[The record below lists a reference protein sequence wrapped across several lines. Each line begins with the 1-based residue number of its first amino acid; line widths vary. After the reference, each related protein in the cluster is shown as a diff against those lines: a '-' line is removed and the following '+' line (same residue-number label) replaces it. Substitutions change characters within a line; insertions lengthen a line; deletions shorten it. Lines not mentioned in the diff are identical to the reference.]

1 MAKARTLIHP
11 GPVAEERIATVPCV
25 ASHRRVTLKA
35 GSTLLQ
41 AMVDAVGEIGA
52 WFDLDDIRVETLA
65 FVRPAPAPGDGHV
78 AWYSA
83 QTVLTDAIILKG
95 GAHLGRRDG
104 AAFTHIHG
112 LWARNDGTRHAGH
125 LLAETTVL
133 SADHVVNV
141 WVLNGAI
148 LETAPDAETGFTLF
162 RPVATGPVENPSAVL
177 ATIRPNMKLDQALM
191 ASSEVA
197 GLQVKVIKGLGSL
210 VGAYLEGQ
218 SAIVDDATEVLLTGD
233 VGRGAIAVGF
243 NGPAI
248 SGNLAPSLNRVCVT
262 FEALLLSNPA

>member
-11 GPVAEERIATVPCV
+11 GPVAAERIATVPCV
-25 ASHRRVTLKA
+25 ASHRQVTLKA

-65 FVRPAPAPGDGHV
+65 FVRPAPAPDDGHV

-95 GAHLGRRDG
+95 GAHLGRREG
-104 AAFTHIHG
+104 AAFAHIHG
-112 LWARNDGTRHAGH
+112 LWSESDGTRHAGH
-125 LLAETTVL
+125 LLAEATVL
-133 SADHVVNV
+133 SADHLVNV
-141 WVLNGAI
+141 WVLDGAI
-148 LETAPDAETGFTLF
+148 LETAQDAETRFPLF
-162 RPVATGPVENPSAVL
+162 RPVATGTVENRNAVL
-177 ATIRPNMKLDQALM
+177 ATIRPNMQLDQALIII
-191 ASSEVA
+191 AEVA

-218 SAIVDDATEVLLTGD
+218 SAIVDNATEVLLTSDAGL
-233 VGRGAIAVGF
+233 GAIAVGF

-262 FEALLLSNPA
+262 FEVLLLSNPA